1 MHVLVTGATGWIGSA
16 LVPRLIAAGHQV
28 TATTRSDTAAD
39 AVRALGAEPV
49 RADLEDPDSL
59 RRAAEASGGVIHLAY
74 RHDVAFTTDPAGAAE
89 TEYKAVT
96 AMGEALAGTQR
107 PFVMA
112 VGLAGL
118 PEGEVATETDRAV
131 PNGPAGKRIEAVEHV
146 LGLAEHGVRSSV
158 VRLPPTVHG
167 TGDTGFVPQLI
178 SLARR
183 TGRSAYVG
191 TGDNRWPAVHRN
203 DAATLFRLAVEEAT
217 AGTVL
222 HGVAEEGVA
231 FRDIA
236 EGIATVLGVPARSL
250 DADAAS
256 DHFGGFVRL
265 AGGDFPASSTLT
277 RERLGW
283 APSEPGLL
291 AELAAGNYPS

>member
-1 MHVLVTGATGWIGSA
+1 MNILVTGATGWIGSA
-16 LVPRLIAAGHQV
+16 LVPQLIAAGHHV
-28 TATTRSDTAAD
+28 TAATRSDTSAD
-39 AVRALGAEPV
+39 AARALGAEPV

-59 RRAAEASGGVIHLAY
+59 RRAAGASGGVIHLAY
-74 RHDVAFTTDPAGAAE
+74 RHDVAFSTDPAGAAE
-89 TEYKAVT
+89 TEYRAVT

-118 PEGEVATETDRAV
+118 PEGQVAEETDRAV
-131 PNGPAGKRIEAVEHV
+131 AQGPAGKRIEAVEHL

-167 TGDTGFVPQLI
+167 TGDTGFVPQLMT
-178 SLARR
+178 LARD
-183 TGRSAYVG
+183 TGLSAYVG
-191 TGDNRWPAVHRN
+191 TGDNRWPAVHRK
-203 DAATLFRLAVEEAT
+203 DAATLFRLAAEGAT

-236 EGIATVLGVPARSL
+236 EGIATTLGVPAKSL
-250 DADAAS
+250 DVDAAA
-256 DHFGGFVRL
+256 DHFGFFARL
-265 AGGDFPASSTLT
+265 TGGDFPASSTLT

-291 AELAAGNYPS
+291 AELATGDYPS